1 MKRIHPKGFTLI
13 ELLVVVGIIALLI
26 SILLPSLAK
35 ARELSRRT
43 ACGANMKSLGTSC
56 LIYSEAN
63 RGVFP
68 TPLQDLALANSDK
81 ASGVGDRRPYPDGWQ
96 TLTAGKPTLNN
107 GSNTRGYFKLL
118 MGGTRAYMQPK
129 QFICPSARTLQH
141 KVQGTD
147 VEMTLPSGE
156 IIKTWD
162 FNGGQTSGAT
172 SEMTE
177 LSYSMQVNLKMNGT
191 NGEVLGGPL
200 MNTQDPRKA
209 VAADRNPY
217 SNHIASPSTIK
228 GEYQFTDGKAVFGF
242 PSPPTKTKL
251 YDLGTWDRA
260 LRSTYANSRNHAR
273 EGQNVVYLDG
283 HAQWQKSSKS
293 GADEDC
299 IWLSQEESGG
309 SVIGDLDPPTGAQY
323 QTMRSRANWLTDSI
337 LLP

>member
-13 ELLVVVGIIALLI
+13 ELLVVVGIIALMI

-43 ACGANMKSLGTSC
+43 ACGANMKALGTSC
-56 LIYSEAN
+56 LVYSEAN

-68 TPLQDLALANSDK
+68 TALHFETLANGDK
-81 ASGVGDRRPYPDGWQ
+81 AAGVGDRRSFPDGWS
-96 TLTAGKPTLNN
+96 TLTAGKPSVNN

-118 MGGTRAYMQPK
+118 MGGNRAYMQPK

-147 VEMTLPSGE
+147 VETTVASGD
-156 IIKTWD
+156 IVKAWD
-162 FNGGQTSGAT
+162 FNGGQTSGSN
-172 SEMTE
+172 SEITD
-177 LSYSMQVNLKMNGT
+177 LSYSMQVNLKRKDGDET
-191 NGEVLGGPL
+191 LGGSL

-217 SNHIASPSTIK
+217 SNHVPSPTSIK
-228 GEYQFTDGKAVFGF
+228 GEYQFQDGKAAFGF
-242 PSPPTKTKL
+242 PSPPTKSKL
-251 YDLGTWDRA
+251 YDLQTWDRA

-283 HAQWQKSSKS
+283 HAQWQKNSKS

-299 IWLSQEESGG
+299 IWLTQEESGG
-309 SVIGDLDPPTGAQY
+309 SVVGDADPLTGTQY
-323 QTMRSRANWLTDSI
+323 QTMRSRSNWLTDSI

>member
-13 ELLVVVGIIALLI
+13 ELLVVVGIIALMI
-26 SILLPSLAK
+26 SILLPSLAR

-43 ACGANMKSLGTSC
+43 ACGANMKALGTSC
-56 LIYSEAN
+56 LVYSEAN
-63 RGVFP
+63 RGVLP
-68 TPLQDLALANSDK
+68 TPLQDMAIANSDK
-81 ASGVGDRRPYPDGWQ
+81 ASAVGDRRPYPDGWN
-96 TLTAGKPTLNN
+96 TLTAGKATVNN

-118 MGGTRAYMQPK
+118 MGGNRAYMQPK

-147 VEMTLPSGE
+147 VEMGLPNGDLV
-156 IIKTWD
+156 KTWD
-162 FNGGQTSGAT
+162 FNGGQTSA
-172 SEMTE
+172 SESEITD
-177 LSYSMQVNLKMNGT
+177 LSYSMQVNLKRKDGD
-191 NGEVLGGPL
+191 EILGGSL

-217 SNHIASPSTIK
+217 SNHVSPTTAIR
-228 GEYQFTDGKAVFGF
+228 GEYQFQDRKVASGF
-242 PSPPTKTKL
+242 PSPPTKSNL
-251 YDLGTWDRA
+251 YDLQTWDRA

-283 HAQWQKSSKS
+283 HAQWQKNSKS

-299 IWLSQEESGG
+299 IWLTQEESGG
-309 SVIGDLDPPTGAQY
+309 SVVGDADPLTGAQY
-323 QTMRSRANWLTDSI
+323 QTMRSRSNWLTDSI